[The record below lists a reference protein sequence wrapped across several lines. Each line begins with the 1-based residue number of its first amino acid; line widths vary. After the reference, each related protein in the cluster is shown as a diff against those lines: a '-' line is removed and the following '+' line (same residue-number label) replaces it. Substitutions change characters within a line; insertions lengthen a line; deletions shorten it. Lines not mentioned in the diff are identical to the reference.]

1 MPHSIALAATGL
13 DPENGLGVVKAW
25 VESGGDVNGLF
36 DPDASDHGGRD
47 GCHSELNGLAEG
59 GEPLLSL
66 VVGILPI
73 YDEGDCRDRLELI
86 RYLLSRGANPNNATA
101 YGTIPLHL
109 LAERPE
115 GRFRFTATNLLC
127 DAGANLE
134 ATEYDAETGHT
145 PLATALVAYHH
156 DNMDYLMLL
165 LRRGASLDFPRCSY
179 VRPGVARNTAEAT
192 LRSQLL
198 WFASPDSIA
207 VRPEYKARL
216 AQSVEEKLRLVT
228 AVRAAGSWKG
238 YVRTPHKSLV
248 VFRSLLARGRAR
260 RRPLWDHP
268 TPHALVRLFDPS
280 LPNGV
285 FWHVL
290 SYWRETG

>member
-1 MPHSIALAATGL
+1 M
-13 DPENGLGVVKAW
+13 
-25 VESGGDVNGLF
+25 
-36 DPDASDHGGRD
+36 
-47 GCHSELNGLAEG
+47 
-59 GEPLLSL
+59 
-66 VVGILPI
+66 
-73 YDEGDCRDRLELI
+73 
-86 RYLLSRGANPNNATA
+86 
-101 YGTIPLHL
+101 
-109 LAERPE
+109 
-115 GRFRFTATNLLC
+115 
-127 DAGANLE
+127 
-134 ATEYDAETGHT
+134 
-145 PLATALVAYHH
+145 
-156 DNMDYLMLL
+156 
-165 LRRGASLDFPRCSY
+165 
-179 VRPGVARNTAEAT
+179 GVARDTAEAT

-228 AVRAAGSWKG
+228 AVRAAGSWKR
-238 YVRTPHKSLV
+238 YVRTPHIKLV
-248 VFRSLLARGRAR
+248 VLRSLLARGRAR